1 MVSELIEQQSKDEY
15 KVKTSE
21 MSPGQKVACPDN
33 TTEIEKID
41 DDTVKLICKKGTCQK
56 LKASSQ

>member
-56 LKASSQ
+56 L